1 MKLILFLALIIL
13 ICNCQQTDGES
24 NLFVSTEQ
32 IKFKNIGLGLMRNIE
47 GITDTFDEIPLGE
60 NDILLQNDL
69 NERL

>member
-1 MKLILFLALIIL
+1 MKLILFLALTIL
-13 ICNCQQTDGES
+13 ICNCQQTDNEY
-24 NLFVSTEQ
+24 NLFASTEQ

-47 GITDTFDEIPLGE
+47 GISDSFDEIPSSE